1 MKPYIYTLLIIFIF
15 GCTSTKV
22 VHNPKKND
30 ISGNWT
36 LSKIDQ
42 GVIETSEL
50 NELFDYSI
58 DDCLKGSTWSFG
70 SDGKSGSISVS
81 GENCTGS
88 SKKIH
93 WLLYEPG
100 DGTVN
105 LQFKYMAPMEEST
118 SEGKGFQTVI
128 KSVSENEMVMQASN
142 KDGTKGD
149 TSLVF
154 TKTVP

>member
-1 MKPYIYTLLIIFIF
+1 MKPYIYTLLIIFIL
-15 GCTSTKV
+15 GCNTTKV
-22 VHNPKKND
+22 VHNPKKNN
-30 ISGNWT
+30 ISGNWK

-42 GVIETSEL
+42 GDIETSAL
-50 NELFDYSI
+50 DELFDFSI
-58 DDCLKGSTWSFG
+58 DECLKGSIWSFG
-70 SDGKSGSISVS
+70 SDGSSGSIRVS

-105 LQFKYMAPMEEST
+105 LQFKYLATMEES
-118 SEGKGFQTVI
+118 SSAGKGFQTVI
-128 KSVSENEMVMQASN
+128 KSVGENEMVMQVSN
-142 KDGTKGD
+142 KEGTKMD

-154 TKTVP
+154 TKMVP